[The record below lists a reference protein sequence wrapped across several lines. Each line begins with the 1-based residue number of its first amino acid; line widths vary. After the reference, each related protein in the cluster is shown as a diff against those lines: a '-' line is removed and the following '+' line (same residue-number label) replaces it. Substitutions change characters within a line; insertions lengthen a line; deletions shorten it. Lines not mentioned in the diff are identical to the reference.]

1 MNEVYRYLLNG
12 QHFKGNEIK
21 RIDVCMELG
30 INDREFRYQTADI
43 QAHAN
48 YKVNY
53 NGNGVYLCG
62 IEEIQTLRQRAIA
75 GIRREVAKVKEF
87 DKILGL
93 EGQVSIDDNLELYI
107 KTYGGHDEH

>member
-1 MNEVYRYLLNG
+1 MNAVYRHLLLG

-21 RIDVCMELG
+21 RLDVCEALN

-43 QAHAN
+43 QAHAS
-48 YKVNY
+48 YKINY
-53 NGNGVYLCG
+53 NSNGVYLCG
-62 IEEIQTLRQRAIA
+62 IEELQKLRQRAIN